1 MGSQGIPHRTNTLGV
16 DSHDRTHHMG
26 SRVDPGGPRIAL
38 DVFYFPPIQ
47 QRALFAGPY
56 KYIQSC
62 KSYL

>member
-1 MGSQGIPHRTNTLGV
+1 MGSRGIPHRTNTLGV

-47 QRALFAGPY
+47 
-56 KYIQSC
+56 
-62 KSYL
+62 